1 MGRCEGSSPQ
11 FPGRR
16 GAICARKSNK
26 GNLYRA
32 RNRVC
37 SGFDIPALTPKLSE
51 MISESSRSRNPA
63 GHAGLLQNLFA
74 LVNALAEFFESRFAL
89 LAEESKAAAVQ
100 LLILAGCIVFAVLL
114 CALGYVFLITGA
126 VVGLAHLAGIS
137 WPWIALA
144 AAALHFIIA
153 LVLLLIAWS
162 RITKPFF
169 RVTLAELRKDR
180 EWLRSLDTTNQST
193 N

>member
-1 MGRCEGSSPQ
+1 
-11 FPGRR
+11 
-16 GAICARKSNK
+16 
-26 GNLYRA
+26 
-32 RNRVC
+32 
-37 SGFDIPALTPKLSE
+37 

-63 GHAGLLQNLFA
+63 GHVGLLQNLFA

-89 LAEESKAAAVQ
+89 VAEESKAAAIQ
-100 LLILAGCIVFAVLL
+100 LLILVGCLVFAFLL

-126 VVGLAHLAGIS
+126 VVGLAHLVGIS

-144 AAALHFIIA
+144 AAALHFIVA
-153 LVLLLIAWS
+153 LVLLLVARS

-169 RVTLAELRKDR
+169 RVTLAELKKDR
-180 EWLRSLDTTNQST
+180 EWLRNLQTTNHST

>member
-1 MGRCEGSSPQ
+1 
-11 FPGRR
+11 
-16 GAICARKSNK
+16 
-26 GNLYRA
+26 
-32 RNRVC
+32 
-37 SGFDIPALTPKLSE
+37 
-51 MISESSRSRNPA
+51 MISESPRSRNPA
-63 GHAGLLQNLFA
+63 GHAGLLENLLA
-74 LVNALAEFFESRFAL
+74 LIGALAEFFESRFAL

-100 LLILAGCIVFAVLL
+100 LLILAGCLIFALLL

-153 LVLLLIAWS
+153 LILLVIARS

-169 RVTLAELRKDR
+169 RATLAELKKDR
-180 EWLRSLDTTNQST
+180 EWLKHQDATNQST
-193 N
+193 S

>member
-1 MGRCEGSSPQ
+1 
-11 FPGRR
+11 
-16 GAICARKSNK
+16 
-26 GNLYRA
+26 
-32 RNRVC
+32 
-37 SGFDIPALTPKLSE
+37 
-51 MISESSRSRNPA
+51 MISQSSRSRNPA

-100 LLILAGCIVFAVLL
+100 LLILAGCLVFALLL

-126 VVGLAHLAGIS
+126 VVGLAHLVGIS
-137 WPWIALA
+137 WPWIALTA
-144 AAALHFIIA
+144 AVLHFIIA
-153 LVLLLIAWS
+153 LVLLLIARS

-180 EWLRSLDTTNQST
+180 EWLKNLDATNQST

>member
-1 MGRCEGSSPQ
+1 
-11 FPGRR
+11 
-16 GAICARKSNK
+16 
-26 GNLYRA
+26 
-32 RNRVC
+32 
-37 SGFDIPALTPKLSE
+37 

-74 LVNALAEFFESRFAL
+74 LTSALAEFFESRFVL

-100 LLILAGCIVFAVLL
+100 VLILAGCLIFAVLL

-126 VVGLAHLAGIS
+126 VVGLAHLVGIS

-144 AAALHFIIA
+144 AAGLHFIIA
-153 LVLLLIAWS
+153 LVLLLIARS

-169 RVTLAELRKDR
+169 RATLAELKKDR
-180 EWLRSLDTTNQST
+180 EWLRSLDATNQST

>member
-1 MGRCEGSSPQ
+1 
-11 FPGRR
+11 
-16 GAICARKSNK
+16 
-26 GNLYRA
+26 
-32 RNRVC
+32 
-37 SGFDIPALTPKLSE
+37 
-51 MISESSRSRNPA
+51 MISESSRSRSPA

-74 LVNALAEFFESRFAL
+74 LASALAEFFESRFAL

-100 LLILAGCIVFAVLL
+100 MLILAGCLIFAVLL

-144 AAALHFIIA
+144 AAGLHFMIA
-153 LVLLLIAWS
+153 LVLLLIARS

-169 RVTLAELRKDR
+169 RATLAELKKDR
-180 EWLRSLDTTNQST
+180 EWLRNLEATNQST

>member
-1 MGRCEGSSPQ
+1 
-11 FPGRR
+11 
-16 GAICARKSNK
+16 
-26 GNLYRA
+26 
-32 RNRVC
+32 
-37 SGFDIPALTPKLSE
+37 

-74 LVNALAEFFESRFAL
+74 LANAFAEFFESRFAL
-89 LAEESKAAAVQ
+89 LAEESKTAAVQ
-100 LLILAGCIVFAVLL
+100 ILILAGCLVFALLL

-126 VVGLAHLAGIS
+126 VVGLAHLVGIS

-153 LVLLLIAWS
+153 LVLLLVARS

-180 EWLRSLDTTNQST
+180 EWLRNLDATNQST